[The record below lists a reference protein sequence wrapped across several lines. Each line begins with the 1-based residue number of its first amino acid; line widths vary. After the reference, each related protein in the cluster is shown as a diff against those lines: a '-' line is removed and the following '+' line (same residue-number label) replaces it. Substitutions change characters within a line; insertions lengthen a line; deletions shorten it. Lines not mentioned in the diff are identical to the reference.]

1 MSEGCR
7 QILSRVVSAL
17 LLALGLARRLAPR
30 ALEAVPGDVDADE
43 AAMASPPRR
52 RGIPALEPVL
62 IDGIA
67 ALLDI
72 LAMVLPQVVAEVIA
86 AVERLAGTSA
96 PRVVAPVAVLLRL
109 RRMRVPVVP
118 LQVGAAPERAGIAT
132 RREAEDGPVAAGSAP
147 SERVSI
153 GGN

>member
-1 MSEGCR
+1 MGEGCP
-7 QILSRVVSAL
+7 QILSGVVSTL
-17 LLALGLARRLAPR
+17 LLALGLARRLA
-30 ALEAVPGDVDADE
+30 AGTLEAVPGDVDADE
-43 AAMASPPRR
+43 AAVASPPRR
-52 RGIPALEPVL
+52 RSIPALEPVL
-62 IDGIA
+62 VDGIA

-118 LQVGAAPERAGIAT
+118 LKIGAAPERAGIAT
-132 RREAEDGPVAAGSAP
+132 GRKAEDGPVAAGSAP